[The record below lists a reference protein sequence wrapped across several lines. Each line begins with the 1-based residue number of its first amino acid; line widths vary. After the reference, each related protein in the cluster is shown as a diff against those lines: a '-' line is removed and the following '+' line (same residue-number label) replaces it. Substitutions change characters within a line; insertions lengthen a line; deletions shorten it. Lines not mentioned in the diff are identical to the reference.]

1 MMKRHDVTI
10 TDIAKRMGLSVY
22 TVSRALNGLSGV
34 SESTRAS
41 VRETANEVGY
51 IPNVNARDL
60 RTGTHRFI
68 TLLTA
73 GMSNSYYLDLIDGI
87 ESVLQDKKES
97 LFIAD
102 MAVNGRYSK
111 ENEAYL
117 LRQVVENRPGGIIS
131 TLGLSEYS
139 RNQLK
144 NWNIPVVF
152 VDSTP
157 GYGDDEEIKRWF
169 LVCGHRQRGCRRQ
182 AWASSETPSFSS
194 LAACHLSGHLEQQVR
209 SRERPEDRRRGVW
222 GGDSRAG
229 MR

>member
-97 LFIAD
+97 LF
-102 MAVNGRYSK
+102 MAGT
-111 ENEAYL
+111 A
-117 LRQVVENRPGGIIS
+117 
-131 TLGLSEYS
+131 
-139 RNQLK
+139 
-144 NWNIPVVF
+144 
-152 VDSTP
+152 
-157 GYGDDEEIKRWF
+157 
-169 LVCGHRQRGCRRQ
+169 RRTRRICCVRSWRTVL
-182 AWASSETPSFSS
+182 AASSP
-194 LAACHLSGHLEQQVR
+194 
-209 SRERPEDRRRGVW
+209 PW
-222 GGDSRAG
+222 DSANTAG
-229 MR
+229 TS

>member
-152 VDSTP
+152 VD
-157 GYGDDEEIKRWF
+157 
-169 LVCGHRQRGCRRQ
+169 
-182 AWASSETPSFSS
+182 
-194 LAACHLSGHLEQQVR
+194 
-209 SRERPEDRRRGVW
+209 
-222 GGDSRAG
+222 
-229 MR
+229 